1 MTSVLVVIIFF
12 MQISEAISEYIYYLR
27 IERGSSES
35 TIEGYGRDLE
45 GYLEFLDDRGVYD
58 LEKIDREDIAAYQT
72 ALSKEDYSPTSIK
85 RKMSA
90 IRGFHK
96 FAIKEGIT
104 DNSPTD
110 GLKFPKIPDKLP
122 DVITISEVS
131 DMLDSMPHDTPLQI
145 RDKAIMEML
154 YGCGLRASEVCGLDV
169 SRVNLDEGF
178 MIAFGKGSK
187 ERLVPISG
195 AAARALDEYMYHGAR
210 AALSMKAKTP
220 QQYSLS
226 AVFLNARGGRL
237 TRQGLFGIVKA
248 TGEAAGIDDLHPHTL
263 RHSFATHMLEGGADL
278 RVIQQLLGHSDIS
291 TTQIYTHVNR
301 QHIKEEYLAAHPR
314 SKGHR

>member
-1 MTSVLVVIIFF
+1 

-35 TIEGYGRDLE
+35 TIEGYGRDFE
-45 GYLEFLDDRGVYD
+45 GYMEFLDERGISD
-58 LEKIDREDIAAYQT
+58 LEKIDRDDISSYQSE
-72 ALSKEDYSPTSIK
+72 LSKQGFTPTSVK

-110 GLKFPKIPDKLP
+110 GLRFPKIPDKLP

-131 DMLDSMPHDTPLQI
+131 AMLDAMPVNTPLQL
-145 RDKAIMEML
+145 RDKAIMEVL
-154 YGCGLRASEVCGLDV
+154 YGCGLRASEICGLDV
-169 SRVNLDEGF
+169 SRVNIDEGF

-195 AAARALDEYMYHGAR
+195 AAAKALDEYMYHGAR
-210 AALSMKAKTP
+210 AALSMKAKAAK
-220 QQYSLS
+220 QDSLS

-248 TGEAAGIDDLHPHTL
+248 TGEAAGIADLHPHTL

-301 QHIKEEYLAAHPR
+301 QHIKEEYLMAHPR
-314 SKGHR
+314 SKGNR

>member
-1 MTSVLVVIIFF
+1 MN
-12 MQISEAISEYIYYLR
+12 ISDAISEYVYYLR

-35 TIEGYGRDLE
+35 TIENYGRDLE
-45 GYLEFLDDRGVYD
+45 SYREYLSSLQLTD
-58 LEKIDREDIAAYQT
+58 IDEISRENVVAYQ
-72 ALSKEDYSPTSIK
+72 SKLAHDGFSATSVK

-96 FAIKEGIT
+96 FSVKEGIT

-110 GLKFPKIPDKLP
+110 GLKFPKIPDRLP
-122 DVITISEVS
+122 DVISIDQVCK
-131 DMLDSMPHDTPLQI
+131 MLDSMPTDNALQI
-145 RDKAIMEML
+145 RDKALMEVL
-154 YGCGLRASEVCGLDV
+154 YGCGLRASEICGLDL
-169 SRVNLDEGF
+169 SRVNIDEGF
-178 MIAFGKGSK
+178 MIVFGKGSK

-195 AAARALDEYMYHGAR
+195 KAADALREYIDHGAR
-210 AALSMKAKTP
+210 AALSMKSKVAK
-220 QQYSLS
+220 QDSLS

-237 TRQGLFGIVKA
+237 TRQGLFGIVKT
-248 TGEAAGIDDLHPHTL
+248 TGEAAGIDNLHPHTL

-301 QHIKEEYLAAHPR
+301 QHIREEYLMAHPR
-314 SKGHR
+314 SNKK